1 MALLLALIAIV
12 IVADIS
18 SGPSALEAVGIARL
32 NLHPKWQK
40 ALVVSVVAFTFKPAL
55 ENPKRP

>member
-18 SGPSALEAVGIARL
+18 SGPSALEAVGIASRFE
-32 NLHPKWQK
+32 
-40 ALVVSVVAFTFKPAL
+40 A
-55 ENPKRP
+55 